1 MSKTM
6 PALLLAAGLATGGA
20 AHAQDSERR
29 VEVYGLGGWAYGNT
43 DGNSYLGGIE
53 EGNYNNANTALNV
66 TAEPGQRLHVTTQ
79 VEWRLEGSETETEV
93 EIDFAFAEW
102 RFSSA
107 ANLRVGKIKQPFGL
121 STEVFDV
128 GTLRPFYA
136 LPQALYG
143 PVGFVAEGY
152 LGVGLTGERSFSGDW
167 GLRYDAYVGAQIV
180 EEYEAPEA
188 VLFGEPLAGEGFHNE
203 TTRDLVGGRLTIDA
217 PGGLNFGASGYSGK
231 VDDSQ
236 RRDGWGL
243 HAEYAPA
250 GWSLRAELAREK
262 TREHKK
268 RGGYVEIARRI
279 GPHWQVA
286 GQWGRLRT
294 KVPAIETPF
303 LPRLLKH
310 DEWALGL
317 NYWVTPA
324 FVFKASFQHV
334 QGNRLAAVEA
344 DELLEAIQ
352 EGELRAKTRLLLVGA
367 QFSF

>member
-1 MSKTM
+1 M
-6 PALLLAAGLATGGA
+6 
-20 AHAQDSERR
+20 
-29 VEVYGLGGWAYGNT
+29 
-43 DGNSYLGGIE
+43 
-53 EGNYNNANTALNV
+53 
-66 TAEPGQRLHVTTQ
+66 
-79 VEWRLEGSETETEV
+79 
-93 EIDFAFAEW
+93 
-102 RFSSA
+102 
-107 ANLRVGKIKQPFGL
+107 GKIKQPFGL

-231 VDDSQ
+231 VHDSQ

-262 TREHKK
+262 TPEHSK

-279 GPHWQVA
+279 GAPESAAALLPHVVRITLLSGLKTHGFPAPRACERAFGHACVA
-286 GQWGRLRT
+286 L
-294 KVPAIETPF
+294 F
-303 LPRLLKH
+303 LPRLLEH

-352 EGELRAKTRLLLVGA
+352 EGELRAKTRLVLVGA